1 MNPKYIAVM
10 NNKEK
15 ELLDNFTKKMVKN
28 SPIEKPSKSFSKNV
42 MNVINNLE
50 AVKSTNVYEPLISK
64 RTWFLIISSLIVSM
78 VLLLKTT
85 PIKMPNFISKID
97 TSGISS
103 QFSFDM
109 SMSFTASNVTLYGF
123 LFLAIMAVIQFGYI
137 KNYYSN

>member
-1 MNPKYIAVM
+1 LNQKYITVM
-10 NNKEK
+10 NDKERD
-15 ELLDNFTKKMVKN
+15 LLDSFTKKMVKDL
-28 SPIEKPSKSFSKNV
+28 PIEKPSNSFSKNV

-103 QFSFDM
+103 RFSFDI
-109 SMSFTASNVTLYGF
+109 SMSFTTSNVTLYGF
-123 LFLAIMAVIQFGYI
+123 FFLAIMAVIQFGYI

>member
-1 MNPKYIAVM
+1 MND
-10 NNKEK
+10 KERD
-15 ELLDNFTKKMVKN
+15 LLDNFTKKMVKDL
-28 SPIEKPSKSFSKNV
+28 PIEKPSNSFSKNV

-103 QFSFDM
+103 PFSFDM